1 MKCRST
7 KLNHRRSHGLP
18 HLLLSHRVRKLFIG
32 LLLIIH
38 GTLIIKAQDI
48 HFTQYNFSPLNQ
60 NPANT
65 NVFDGDMRF
74 VVNYKNQWQSVPV
87 SYNTVSASMDMN
99 FVTLRNHSKLGGGL
113 LFYYDVAGDAHF
125 SSLNAAYS
133 MTYQVNIGSSNEH
146 TVSFGYQVGIVNRS
160 FDYTKLFF
168 DEQFN
173 GTIYN
178 PNLSS
183 GETFSRTNFIFL
195 DMATGIVYKWNK
207 GARKNLIF
215 GASIAHLNQP
225 HQSFYNDMS
234 VTLPLRFNASIR
246 GQFKVADRLD
256 IVPEFLWQR
265 QSTQQEFVPGV
276 HLKTYISTSQ
286 NSRIT
291 LNTGMYYRI
300 GDAPAVLIG
309 MDYNALQINC
319 SYDINTSHF
328 TPASR
333 NNGGFEMSLIY
344 IISKVKKLRP
354 NFGNCPIF

>member
-7 KLNHRRSHGLP
+7 KLYNQRSHWLSSLP
-18 HLLLSHRVRKLFIG
+18 FFGRIGRIGIVLLFTIHYSLFIKG
-32 LLLIIH
+32 
-38 GTLIIKAQDI
+38 QDI
-48 HFTQYNFSPLNQ
+48 HFTQYNFSPLNE

-74 VVNYKNQWQSVPV
+74 VVNYKNQWQLVPV

-99 FVTLRNHSKLGGGL
+99 FVTLKNHSKLGGGL

-133 MTYQVNIGSSNEH
+133 MTYQVNIGNNDEH

-173 GTIYN
+173 GNIYN

-195 DMATGIVYKWNK
+195 DMAAGIVYKWNK
-207 GARKNLIF
+207 GARKNLTF

-265 QSTQQEFVPGV
+265 QSTQQEFVPGI
-276 HLKTYISTSQ
+276 HLKTYISSSQ

-309 MDYNALQINC
+309 MDYNALQVNC

-344 IISKVKKLRP
+344 IISRVKKI
-354 NFGNCPIF
+354 GHHSASCPIF